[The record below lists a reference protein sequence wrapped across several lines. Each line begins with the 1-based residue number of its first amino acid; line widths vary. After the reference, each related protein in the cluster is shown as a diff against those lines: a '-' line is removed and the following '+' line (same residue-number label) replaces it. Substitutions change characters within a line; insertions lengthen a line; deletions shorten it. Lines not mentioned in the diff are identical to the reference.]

1 MEDGAMTDMASIANE
16 SFNRAMQSFRDVAQT
31 TARLQEE
38 SVKGLQQML
47 ADMALPVWQRR
58 AQGVV
63 NNILAVAEKNTE
75 ETLQTVEQNLKTS
88 MGVWQKACAAQPDNS
103 QPNQPDQQGR
113 ATEFWQAMAGI
124 LRTNA
129 EAMIR
134 ANRRIIGAW
143 AEVGKMA
150 TNGQSDEAAQASK
163 AVAKTP

>member
-47 ADMALPVWQRR
+47 ADMALPVWQTRT
-58 AQGVV
+58 QGVV

-88 MGVWQKACAAQPDNS
+88 MALWEKACESQPDNP
-103 QPNQPDQQGR
+103 QPNQQGR
-113 ATEFWQAMAGI
+113 ATEFWQAIAGI

-134 ANRRIIGAW
+134 ANRRIVGAW

-150 TNGQSDEAAQASK
+150 SNPQSGEAAQVK
-163 AVAKTP
+163 